1 MNMFFSALGN
11 CINTLI
17 WNIAHVSS
25 RDSKLTTLSCVSV
38 GKHQF
43 LLKIIFNYYKNC
55 IYRTC
60 GQVYDTL
67 GIVAI

>member
-1 MNMFFSALGN
+1 MNMFFCALGN
-11 CINTLI
+11 GINTLI
-17 WNIAHVSS
+17 WNIAHMSS
-25 RDSKLTTLSCVSV
+25 RDSKLTTLLCLSV

-43 LLKIIFNYYKNC
+43 VLKIIFSNYKNC

-60 GQVYDTL
+60 GPVWDTL